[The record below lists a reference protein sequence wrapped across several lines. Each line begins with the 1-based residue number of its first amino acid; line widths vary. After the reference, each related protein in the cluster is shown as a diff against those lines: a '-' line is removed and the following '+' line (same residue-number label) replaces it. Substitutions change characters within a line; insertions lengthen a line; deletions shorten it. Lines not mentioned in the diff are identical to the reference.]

1 MGMTIEAVIFDC
13 DGTLVDSETV
23 AASVIAEMLAEEGI
37 DTSREQILLRSR
49 GEKFARFV
57 AELCAIWPQLDA
69 DDFTV
74 RYRRRSNTVLAAELQ
89 AMPGAVEL
97 VERLGLDKCVASNG
111 PREKIEIC
119 LAATGLLPHFTDR
132 IVSAY
137 EVGSWKPDPDLIWHA
152 AALMGVEPSRCLL
165 VEDSRAGVEAGLAAG
180 VQVVG
185 YRLAADLR
193 TRFDGRIRFADE
205 LAQIAEVLA
214 AA

>member
-111 PREKIEIC
+111 PREKIETC

-137 EVGSWKPDPDLIWHA
+137 DIGSWKPDPDLIWHA

-193 TRFDGRIRFADE
+193 SRFDGRIRFADE